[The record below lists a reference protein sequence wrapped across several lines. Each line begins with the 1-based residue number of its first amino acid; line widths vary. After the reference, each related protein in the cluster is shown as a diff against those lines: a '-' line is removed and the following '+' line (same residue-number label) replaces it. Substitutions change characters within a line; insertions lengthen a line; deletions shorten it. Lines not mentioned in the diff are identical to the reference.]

1 MKIDNILK
9 ASLCAFGQNT
19 FDSYSLEDCMDSDKV
34 ITRIKECED
43 KISGF
48 KGVLSSHDTDVSN
61 YINSN
66 NVLKVCSYEYCYD
79 YKGGEMQE
87 YLKNFAVYL
96 DSVYDDDYKI
106 LVYFKGYP
114 ITKIYYAKD

>member
-1 MKIDNILK
+1 
-9 ASLCAFGQNT
+9 
-19 FDSYSLEDCMDSDKV
+19 
-34 ITRIKECED
+34 
-43 KISGF
+43 
-48 KGVLSSHDTDVSN
+48 
-61 YINSN
+61 
-66 NVLKVCSYEYCYD
+66 
-79 YKGGEMQE
+79 MQA